1 MTAGFVRNQ
10 DEVDARG
17 ATFLDDM
24 DMVISPNGGHL
35 VPVAMKHGVHVC
47 WACGEPFD
55 SLDRRFRMVE
65 KFTGG
70 TVPVGVHA
78 QCISPK
84 PRSSFYS
91 VVSGLTHRRSL
102 ASIAKVTE
110 NLAAAAAEGAKKIVG
125 IE

>member
-1 MTAGFVRNQ
+1 MTAGWVKNQ
-10 DEVDARG
+10 DEVNAQG

-24 DMVISPNGGHL
+24 DMIISPNGGHL

-55 SLDRRFRMVE
+55 SLDRRYRMVE

-78 QCISPK
+78 MCINPK
-84 PRSSFYS
+84 PRASFAS
-91 VVSGLTHRRSL
+91 VVSGLSHRRAL
-102 ASIAKVTE
+102 ARVAKASE
-110 NLAAAAAEGAKKIVG
+110 GIAAAAIEGAKKIVG